1 MNFLY
6 TAKPDGLAIGIVDL
20 NVPFYQ
26 LSGEGAE
33 QGVRYDV
40 NKMHWLGSP
49 TVLIQPLAAH
59 QRAGA
64 TPSDLS
70 SLATREVKMA
80 NTSAGD
86 SPHVIQAVLNGV
98 FGWKLKPIF
107 GYQGTQN
114 RELGVMRGEV
124 DGMVSTWDSFRRTMG
139 DEFKAKN
146 MLPLLA
152 IGDLGNDPLLD
163 GVSTLD
169 KLVATKTAED
179 KALVDLAV
187 RRYDWGRPMVAPPD
201 TPANVVA
208 TIRAAVSLTFA
219 DPSFLADAQQ
229 IELEVIPVSGDRVQE
244 LMTSFMKTPK
254 PVLDRMQSLIDA
266 EAGN

>member
-1 MNFLY
+1 M
-6 TAKPDGLAIGIVDL
+6 
-20 NVPFYQ
+20 
-26 LSGEGAE
+26 
-33 QGVRYDV
+33 
-40 NKMHWLGSP
+40 
-49 TVLIQPLAAH
+49 
-59 QRAGA
+59 
-64 TPSDLS
+64 
-70 SLATREVKMA
+70 
-80 NTSAGD
+80 
-86 SPHVIQAVLNGV
+86 IQAVLNGV

-114 RELGVMRGEV
+114 RQLGVMRGEV

-146 MLPLLA
+146 MLPILA

-163 GVSTLD
+163 GISTLD
-169 KLVATKTAED
+169 KLVATKTADD
-179 KALVDLAV
+179 KALADLAV
-187 RRYDWGRPMVAPPD
+187 RRYDWGRRMVAPPD

-208 TIRAAVSLTFA
+208 TIRAAAYACTFA

-254 PVLDRMQSLIDA
+254 PAPDRMEPPIDA